1 MSPYTHTHTHTHT
14 HRETDGSTD
23 WRMALLILLFCAV
36 SLSDGFNIDVLK
48 LDEFS
53 GNEEGFFGYKLL
65 QYQSNETKQIIVSA
79 PLSENRSGA
88 IFKCPVEKN
97 ECTQFF
103 KPKPDSKAIRFF
115 GMSLAARTFP
125 SSTLTSCSPS
135 VTHECDGNSYLNGI
149 CYQFNSSLDF
159 TTSFTPAFQECNK
172 SKVNLV
178 FLFDGS
184 QSMQDSD
191 FNKNKNFI
199 WDIMTNLKNSSIEF
213 AAVQFSRN
221 FKTVFTFKDYVNN
234 EAKQRLDDEKHMKS
248 LTNTHGAIRYVLN
261 ELFDNSK
268 SGADPEA
275 TKALVIITDGSP
287 TDNHQGEIESCE
299 SRGIARF
306 VIGVG
311 SVSLENLK
319 SLGSKPNDNYIFMIK
334 NYDGLNG
341 LLDKLQ
347 NKIYA
352 IEGSKGRK
360 FSKELSQSG
369 FSAATDKDSLIL
381 GAVGCNDWT
390 GALYEVPGTRNDEE
404 ELKGFQFNPDSYNGY
419 SVVVGQRDSVSL
431 VFSGAPR
438 SNHRGEV
445 TLFKKMANE
454 WVALRNI
461 SGEQIGS
468 YFGGSLC
475 VLDLD
480 SDDNTDFLVVGAP
493 LYYNH
498 HPQLEGKVYIYKLT
512 QKLNMVKVL
521 EVLESPQGR
530 FGMTLAAIA
539 DLNGDQKQ
547 DLAVGAPLEDNHK
560 GAIYIYLGDPDCGIR
575 RQYSQKIVA
584 SSLSTKLQ
592 HFGLAIDG
600 VMDMGQDGLT
610 DIAVGAKGTVL
621 LLKSRPVVSVS
632 AKFSFSPSAIN
643 LTHFD
648 CLNSPDNPSDKN
660 KVITLNTC
668 FIMTENTNSKG
679 AVSNLNISWELIADA
694 VRQDSRAF
702 FNKDVKTSR
711 RLVKSMMLG
720 LNMSCS
726 SDEVYMQRCV
736 KDTVSPVLFRLSFKQ
751 SDPQDST
758 SILNI
763 DIKTTAV
770 VEVPFQINCKNTSCV
785 SDLLMDFNFLNSTL
799 LVVDQASF
807 IIHVTL
813 ENKGDDSFNTS
824 LVLLY
829 PPGLSLSMFKTIKPN
844 RRVLSS
850 CGDRDEGALNKTTC
864 SISLPV
870 YPRNMNAMFEGIFRI
885 SRFYNWEESMQM
897 TLVISSDNN
906 GNTSNSTV
914 MKTLPVQ
921 FSVNV
926 AVSIVPELSVT
937 YLNFSLEDKGMKPLS
952 VVYKVSNLGLKG
964 LPVAVSF
971 WMPSQSGV
979 HLYDLHNF
987 SISVSQNATNCT
999 NITEGRVE
1007 CPVENCVLFKCN
1019 PFLLDSESAVLFE
1032 WSTLVSF
1039 PNKQNYTGKWL
1050 FSEFKEEDEFSVSAQ
1065 LDFDK
1070 KLYRQLS
1077 SGRENDTSRI
1087 HHDMMILKLELVIPP
1102 DVTAISGTGGFL
1114 GFLLLIIIFILLL
1127 KCGFFK
1133 RKHRELFEEGNENRT
1148 EGEDEGCS
1156 ADTNGKPGESSS
1168 TAEEKPFIPAGGN
1181 DAVSENGKKENVEN
1195 VE

>member
-1 MSPYTHTHTHTHT
+1 M
-14 HRETDGSTD
+14 
-23 WRMALLILLFCAV
+23 
-36 SLSDGFNIDVLK
+36 
-48 LDEFS
+48 
-53 GNEEGFFGYKLL
+53 
-65 QYQSNETKQIIVSA
+65 
-79 PLSENRSGA
+79 
-88 IFKCPVEKN
+88 
-97 ECTQFF
+97 
-103 KPKPDSKAIRFF
+103 
-115 GMSLAARTFP
+115 
-125 SSTLTSCSPS
+125 
-135 VTHECDGNSYLNGI
+135 
-149 CYQFNSSLDF
+149 
-159 TTSFTPAFQECNK
+159 QE
-172 SKVNLV
+172 
-178 FLFDGS
+178 
-184 QSMQDSD
+184 SD
-191 FNKNKNFI
+191 FNKNKHFI

-213 AAVQFSRN
+213 AAVQFSFS

-234 EAKQRLDDEKHMKS
+234 EAKKKLDEEKHMKS
-248 LTNTHGAIRYVLN
+248 LTNTHSAIRYVLK
-261 ELFDNSK
+261 ELFDNSE

-287 TDNHQGEIESCE
+287 TDISNGEIQRCE
-299 SRGIARF
+299 SRGITRF

-311 SVSLENLK
+311 AVSLENLK

-334 NYDGLNG
+334 DYDGLKG

-352 IEGSKGRK
+352 IEGAKGRK
-360 FSKELSQSG
+360 FNKELSQSG
-369 FSAATDKDSLIL
+369 FSAASDKDSLIL
-381 GAVGCNDWT
+381 GAVGGNDWS
-390 GALYEVPGTRNDEE
+390 GALYEVQGTRNDEKE
-404 ELKGFQFNPDSYNGY
+404 FKGFQFNPDSYNGY
-419 SVVVGQRDSVSL
+419 AVVVGQRDSVSL

-438 SNHRGEV
+438 SNHRGQV
-445 TLFKKMANE
+445 TLFKKMSNE

-475 VLDLD
+475 LLDLD
-480 SDDNTDFLVVGAP
+480 SDNNTDFLVVGAP

-498 HPQLEGKVYIYKLT
+498 HPQLEGRVYIYNLT
-512 QKLNMVKVL
+512 QKLDMEKVL
-521 EVLESPQGR
+521 EVFGSPQGR
-530 FGMTLAAIA
+530 FGMTLAALA

-547 DLAVGAPLEDNHK
+547 DLAVGAPLEDNHR
-560 GAIYIYLGDPDCGIR
+560 GAIYIYLGDPEHGIR

-584 SSLSTKLQ
+584 SSLSMKLR

-632 AKFSFSPSAIN
+632 AKFSFSPSEIN

-648 CLNSPDNPSDKN
+648 CLNNLENPTDKN

-679 AVSNLNISWELIADA
+679 AVSNLNISWVLIADA

-702 FNKDVKTSR
+702 FNKEDKTSR
-711 RLVKSMMLG
+711 NLTKSMMLG

-736 KDTVSPVLFRLSFKQ
+736 KDTMSPVLFRLNFKQ
-751 SDPQDST
+751 SDPQKST

-763 DIKTTAV
+763 DSKTTAF
-770 VEVPFQINCKNTSCV
+770 VEVPFQINCNNKSCV
-785 SDLLMDFNFLNSTL
+785 SDLLMDFNFLDSTL

-807 IIHVTL
+807 IIRVTL
-813 ENKGDDSFNTS
+813 TNKGDDSFNTS

-829 PPGLSLSMFKTIKPN
+829 PPGLSLSMFKTIKPH

-870 YPRNMNAMFEGIFRI
+870 YPRNMNAEFEGIFRI
-885 SRFYNWEESMQM
+885 SRFYNWKESMQM

-906 GNTSNSTV
+906 GNTSKSTV

-926 AVSIVPELSVT
+926 AISIVPEESLT
-937 YLNFSLEDKGMKPLS
+937 YLNFSLEDKEMKPLS

-979 HLYDLHNF
+979 NLYDLHNF
-987 SISVSQNATNCT
+987 SISVSENATYCT
-999 NITEGRVE
+999 SITEGPVE
-1007 CPVENCVLFKCN
+1007 CPGESCVLFKCA
-1019 PFLLDSESAVLFE
+1019 PFLLDPVSDVRFN

-1039 PNKQNYTGKWL
+1039 PNKQNYTGNWL

-1070 KLYRQLS
+1070 KLYRLVS
-1077 SGRENDTSRI
+1077 SGRENDTI
-1087 HHDMMILKLELVIPP
+1087 IFHHTMVTLQLELVIPP
-1102 DVTAISGTGGFL
+1102 DIRAISGTGGFL
-1114 GFLLLIIIFILLL
+1114 GFLLLIIIF
-1127 KCGFFK
+1127 FTAVK
-1133 RKHRELFEEGNENRT
+1133 RKRQSDHYTVHSRKLQHISVHSSTHQYTPVHTSTQKYTPLHTSTLHELFEEGNENRS

-1156 ADTNGKPGESSS
+1156 ADTNGKPGQSSS
-1168 TAEEKPFIPAGGN
+1168 TAEEKPFIP
-1181 DAVSENGKKENVEN
+1181 VSQNVE
-1195 VE
+1195 